1 MLHNATLLRIDPPSP
16 APAGEPLAIRCAL
29 TAPTAN
35 ELRWLEAAY
44 ITASA
49 VLYLPALTNNP
60 PSVSTGDRLLVR
72 LDGRSAVQHE
82 VVHILDRAGGAI
94 RYTQVFLIES

>member
-16 APAGEPLAIRCAL
+16 ALAGGPLSIRCAL

-35 ELRWLEAAY
+35 ALRWLEAAE

-49 VLYLPALTNNP
+49 VLYLPPITGSP
-60 PSVSTGDRLLVR
+60 PNVATGDRVLIR
-72 LDGRSAVQHE
+72 LDGRSALEHE

-94 RYTQVFLIES
+94 RYTQVFLQES